1 MLLIDNNKERMIHA
15 MIFFVKNTKFCYK
28 TKLFKLLYYFDFEV
42 FRQTGRSV
50 TGLKYAAWPKGPVPT
65 DLFDMMKDND
75 SDLCK
80 AFSIQEKSKIEG
92 DYIEKDS
99 LVFSLK
105 KSFKFNKKLF
115 SIREQEI
122 MKHFAEVF
130 KEATAK
136 DMIESTHEKNDPW
149 DRVYNH
155 ENKKQGTIP
164 YTYILE
170 NKSSDTISIDEAEEI
185 EKEDKEMKEIF
196 G

>member
-1 MLLIDNNKERMIHA
+1 MFLIDNNKERMIHT

-50 TGLKYAAWPKGPVPT
+50 TGLKYSAWPKGPVPT
-65 DLFDMMKDND
+65 DLFDMIKNND
-75 SDLCK
+75 SDLYK
-80 AFSIQEKSKIEG
+80 AFSIQEKSKVEG
-92 DYIEKDS
+92 SYIEKDS

-122 MKHFAEVF
+122 MKHFAEIF

-136 DMIESTHEKNDPW
+136 DMVESTHEKNNLW

-155 ENKKQGTIP
+155 ENKKQGTIS
-164 YTYILE
+164 YTYIL
-170 NKSSDTISIDEAEEI
+170 KSKKLDTISIDEAEEI